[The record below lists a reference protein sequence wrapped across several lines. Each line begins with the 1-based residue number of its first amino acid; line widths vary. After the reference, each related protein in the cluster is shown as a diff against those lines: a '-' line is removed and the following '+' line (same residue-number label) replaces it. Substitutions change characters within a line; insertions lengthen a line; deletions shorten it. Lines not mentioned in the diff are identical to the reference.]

1 MTHGINAT
9 QILKP
14 TPSGGNQIMKLFIH
28 TSILSVVFAGVLA
41 GAVTI
46 KPTAPVTGTHSQ
58 AISYAMPIPTCPTG
72 TGCPLR

>member
-1 MTHGINAT
+1 
-9 QILKP
+9 
-14 TPSGGNQIMKLFIH
+14 MKLFIH